1 MECDGAA
8 PFEEVPLFACV
19 CPNGRRISAKS
30 AVGPWNLGRWSPIIG
45 WLGVL
50 WVAIITVLFMLP
62 EVSPVNRDSFN
73 YAPVAVGVVLAFSG
87 IYWLVSARKWFK
99 GRRAQGDEAELQQIE
114 STFMNVER
122 ELEAV
127 D

>member
-1 MECDGAA
+1 M
-8 PFEEVPLFACV
+8 
-19 CPNGRRISAKS
+19 
-30 AVGPWNLGRWSPIIG
+30 GPWNLGRWSPIIG